1 MNTPQGKKSTVDE
14 IKARF
19 DADVERFSNLETGQQ
34 AVIDAPLM
42 LELISR
48 AAAAVKPDAVSL
60 LAIGSG
66 AGNNTIS
73 RLRLLPGL
81 NCDLVDLSLP
91 MLERARDRLAGENAG
106 EVRLFH
112 GDFRDAALPSSR
124 YDIVVA
130 AAVLHHLRDDA
141 DWESC
146 FRKIHALMKPGGVFL
161 VSDMVWSASPALHAI
176 EYDRYGAYLESL
188 GGADYREK
196 VFSYIDKE
204 DTPRSISYQLDLM
217 KKCGFSE
224 TDVLHKNAC
233 FAAYAGIK

>member
-1 MNTPQGKKSTVDE
+1 MKTPPGRKSTLDE

-34 AVIDAPLM
+34 AVLDAPLM

-48 AAAAVKPDAVSL
+48 TAAGVKPDAVNL
-60 LAIGSG
+60 LDIGSG
-66 AGNNTIS
+66 AGNNTIAI
-73 RLRLLPGL
+73 LRLLPGL
-81 NCDLVDLSLP
+81 DCDLVDLSLP
-91 MLERARDRLAGENAG
+91 MLGRARERLARENVG
-106 EVRLFH
+106 EVRIFH
-112 GDFRDAALPSSR
+112 GDFRDADLPSLH

-141 DWESC
+141 DWEST

-161 VSDMVWSASPALHAI
+161 VSDMVWSGSPALHAI
-176 EYDRYGAYLESL
+176 EWERYGTYLESL
-188 GGADYREK
+188 GGAEYREK
-196 VFSYIDKE
+196 VFAYIDVE
-204 DTPRSISYQLDLM
+204 DTPRSLPYQLDLL
-217 KKCGFSE
+217 KRCGFKE

>member
-1 MNTPQGKKSTVDE
+1 MNTPQEKKSTVDE

-34 AVIDAPLM
+34 AVLDAPIM
-42 LELISR
+42 LDLISR
-48 AAAAVKPDAVSL
+48 TAAAVKPDAENIL
-60 LAIGSG
+60 DIGSG

-73 RLRLLPGL
+73 ILRLLPGL

-91 MLERARDRLAGENAG
+91 MLGRARERLAAENAG
-106 EVRLFH
+106 EVRIFH
-112 GDFRDAALPSSR
+112 GDFRDTALPSSR
-124 YDIVVA
+124 YDVVVA

-141 DWESC
+141 DWEGC

-176 EYDRYGAYLESL
+176 EYERYGDYLESL
-188 GGADYREK
+188 GGDTYREK
-196 VFSYIDKE
+196 VFAYIDKE
-204 DTPRSISYQLDLM
+204 DTPRSISYQLELM
-217 KKCGFSE
+217 KKCGFTE

>member
-1 MNTPQGKKSTVDE
+1 MKTPPDKKSTIDE
-14 IKARF
+14 IRTRF

-42 LELISR
+42 LELISQ
-48 AAAAVKPDAVSL
+48 AAAGVKPDAENL
-60 LAIGSG
+60 LDIGSG

-73 RLRLLPGL
+73 ILRLLPGL

-91 MLERARDRLAGENAG
+91 MLERARERLARENAG
-106 EVRLFH
+106 DVRIFH

-146 FRKIHALMKPGGVFL
+146 FRKIYGLMKPGSVFL
-161 VSDMVWSASPALHAI
+161 VSDMVWSGSPALHAV
-176 EYDRYGAYLESL
+176 EWERYGTYLESI

-196 VFSYIDKE
+196 VFAYIEKE
-204 DTPRSISYQLDLM
+204 DSPRSVSYQLDLM
-217 KKCGFSE
+217 KKCGFKE
-224 TDVLHKNAC
+224 TEVLHKNAC
-233 FAAYAGIK
+233 FAAYAGIR